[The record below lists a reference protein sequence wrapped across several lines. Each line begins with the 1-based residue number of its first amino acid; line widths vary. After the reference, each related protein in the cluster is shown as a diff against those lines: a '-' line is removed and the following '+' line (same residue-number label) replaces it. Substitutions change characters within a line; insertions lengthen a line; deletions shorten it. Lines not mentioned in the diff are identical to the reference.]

1 MGQIVVVVQS
11 GETTQAAVK
20 EAVSTIE
27 ACSLKMMVLNK
38 AIQSASDRYGYG
50 YAYGYGYGYGYG
62 NEK

>member
-1 MGQIVVVVQS
+1 MGQIIVVVQS

-27 ACSLKMMVLNK
+27 SCPLKMMVLNK
-38 AIQSASDRYGYG
+38 ATQSTSDRYGYG
-50 YAYGYGYGYGYG
+50 YAYGYGYG